1 MASAATDTN
10 LPDTGEQ
17 TGLRARAE
25 MLDDGIDLVRS
36 LWEGRGGAMRERL
49 KAGPPGPS
57 DQ

>member
-1 MASAATDTN
+1 MGSAATDTN